1 MTRLS
6 FTRRAA
12 ILAASAFTLVACGNG
27 DDGATANPISG
38 SDANEMSL
46 GSADA
51 PLVLVEYASITCPH
65 CKSFHEDVM
74 PTIKT
79 NYIETGQLRYVFY
92 DFPTPPVNIAVAG
105 AAIGRCAGSD
115 KFFDVLDDLFENQA
129 GIMSAARA
137 GAAKGALEAVA
148 ARHGLDSAAFD
159 SCLENTDIRR
169 AISDGVQR
177 GESLG
182 VRSTPSLFLNGTELT
197 TVASRTPDGLS
208 AIIDEALGIEPEPE
222 TEDNQDESN
231 NEASDTSD
239 GE

>member
-12 ILAASAFTLVACGNG
+12 IFAVSAFTLVACGNG

-38 SDANEMSL
+38 GDANEMSL

-51 PLVLVEYASITCPH
+51 PLVLVEYASVTCPH
-65 CKSFHEDVM
+65 CKQFHEDVM
-74 PTIKT
+74 PTIKA

-92 DFPTPPVNIAVAG
+92 DFPTAPVNIAVAG
-105 AAIGRCAGSD
+105 AAIGRCAGGD

-129 GIMSAARA
+129 GILSAARA

-148 ARHGLDSAAFD
+148 ARHGLDKAEFE

-182 VRSTPSLFLNGTELT
+182 VRSTPTLFLNGTELT

-208 AIIDEALGIEPEPE
+208 AIIDEALGIEPAA
-222 TEDNQDESN
+222 EDNPDESN